1 MWLRSSAQ
9 IDVHPRA
16 DEPIDRGGRHVYYV
30 IEPR

>member
-9 IDVHPRA
+9 IDVHRLA
-16 DEPIDRGGRHVYYV
+16 NEPIDRGGRHVYYV